1 MAIDALSAMKRA
13 STLGVGVST
22 GCTALGVGSGLWLA
36 SEEYELAKSSLVIVT
51 EAKFLAV
58 RDVDCEGLLG
68 VIEGESDAGRC
79 WY

>member
-1 MAIDALSAMKRA
+1 M
-13 STLGVGVST
+13 ST

-58 RDVDCEGLLG
+58 RDIDCEGLLG
-68 VIEGESDAGRC
+68 VIEGESGAGGVGIEDDHKAMLSVGVPT
-79 WY
+79 